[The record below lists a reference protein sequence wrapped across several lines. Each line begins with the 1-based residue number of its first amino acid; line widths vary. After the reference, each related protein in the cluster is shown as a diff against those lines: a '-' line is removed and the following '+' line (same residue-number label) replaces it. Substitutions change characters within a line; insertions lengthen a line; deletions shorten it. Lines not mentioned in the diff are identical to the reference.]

1 MLSRVEN
8 IRGLVGVQKVSVWA
22 VTRPELK
29 VTAGYTEE
37 VRNTNRVLKLDDVR
51 NLQYRC
57 TVLLYTYTLLG
68 H

>member
-8 IRGLVGVQKVSVWA
+8 IREPVGVQKLSVWV

-29 VTAGYTEE
+29 VTAEYTEE

>member
-1 MLSRVEN
+1 M
-8 IRGLVGVQKVSVWA
+8 SVWA

-29 VTAGYTEE
+29 VTAEYTEE

-51 NLQYRC
+51 NLQYRF